1 MIETT
6 TLNVIGLLKCVIKKL
21 SYDLA
26 SELVENKPI
35 IIIKPI
41 TIEEIVTFMI
51 DKKIPM
57 KGGQGQMH
65 LGF

>member
-26 SELVENKPI
+26 SELVENKEFF
-35 IIIKPI
+35 KPI